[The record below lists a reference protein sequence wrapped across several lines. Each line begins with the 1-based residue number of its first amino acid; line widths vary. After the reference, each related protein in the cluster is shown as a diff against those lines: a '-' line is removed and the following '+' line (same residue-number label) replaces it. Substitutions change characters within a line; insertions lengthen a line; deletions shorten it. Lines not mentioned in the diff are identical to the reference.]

1 MADLI
6 EPPKPQGL
14 LGLNSVVT
22 YGENLQV
29 AMPLNH
35 QLAVGS
41 NLQLCINPL
50 GLAAGVPGFPAS
62 AVASGFLGG
71 GIGGNM
77 QFTIGT
83 SANVVLGRSYTINM
97 GPTAISVDLDDPFAY
112 TLCGIIGGAATLWV
126 LVYGLT
132 GDDTK
137 RANWGILF
145 QALIDVALGALM
157 IYACTKKQGQ
167 MAADRARGEMFGTD
181 WVDKAKQI
189 PITAAGIDN
198 WFEVLNVAAAIA
210 GVAILPPVLI
220 ATNENFKA
228 S

>member
-1 MADLI
+1 MANLV
-6 EPPKPQGL
+6 EPGKPQGL
-14 LGLNSVVT
+14 LGLNSVVVF
-22 YGENLQV
+22 GENLQV

-62 AVASGFLGG
+62 ALASGFLGSG
-71 GIGGNM
+71 VGGNM

-83 SANVVLGRSYTINM
+83 SANVLLGRSYSINM
-97 GPTAISVDLDDPFAY
+97 GPAAISQDLDDPFAY
-112 TLCGIIGGAATLWV
+112 TLCGIIRGAAVLWV

-137 RANWGILF
+137 RANWGIVF
-145 QALIDVALGALM
+145 QALIDVALGTLM
-157 IYACTKKQGQ
+157 VYACTKKKAE
-167 MAADRARGEMFGTD
+167 MTADRARAEMFGTPWMTNSETLAVPPSVPD
-181 WVDKAKQI
+181 
-189 PITAAGIDN
+189 
-198 WFEVLNVAAAIA
+198 WFEVLSVIAAIA
-210 GVAILPPVLI
+210 GLAIVPPVLI
-220 ATNENFKA
+220 ATNESFKA